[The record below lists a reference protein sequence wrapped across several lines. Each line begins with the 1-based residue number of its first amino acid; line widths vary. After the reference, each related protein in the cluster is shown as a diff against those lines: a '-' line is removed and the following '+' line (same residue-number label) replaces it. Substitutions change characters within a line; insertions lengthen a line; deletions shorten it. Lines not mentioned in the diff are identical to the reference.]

1 MNYLAHIYLARHSD
15 DAMVGALLGDF
26 VKINAQAMYPAEVVR
41 EIQLHRYIDS
51 YTDSHPIVRSAVQLF
66 GEGRRR
72 YAGIVLDVFYD
83 HLLSRRWAEYSNAP
97 KEELIQRFYQAVAQ
111 YEPLLPERLRAIL
124 PHMVAQDWLGSYEDL
139 TSVELAV
146 QRISQRLS
154 RNGHLMREGLL
165 DVREHYDVL
174 AAGFDQFFPQLI
186 RFAEQKRGTILSHMP
201 EVHGIRPANPAFA
214 EAASRLEL
222 PKLPN

>member
-1 MNYLAHIYLARHSD
+1 MNYLAHIFLARHSD

-26 VKINAQAMYPAEVVR
+26 VKAGGQTLFPPEVAR

-51 YTDSHPIVRSAVQLF
+51 YTDSHPTVRAGVQLF

-83 HLLSRRWAEYSNAP
+83 HLLSRRWADYSGSP
-97 KEELIQRFYQAVAQ
+97 KAELIQRFYQAVAQ

-124 PHMVAQDWLGSYEDL
+124 PRMVAQDWLGSYEDL
-139 TSVELAV
+139 VSVELAV
-146 QRISQRLS
+146 NRISQRLS

-165 DVREHYDVL
+165 DLRQHQDAL
-174 AAGFDQFFPQLI
+174 AAGFDQFFPELI
-186 RFAEQKRGTILSHMP
+186 RFVELKRGEMRVLPWI
-201 EVHGIRPANPAFA
+201 A
-214 EAASRLEL
+214 EASE
-222 PKLPN
+222 